1 MFQQFIKILREEAP
15 AEVAEVVIRRITA
28 ELAGLKIAIPPAP
41 RLTDHDVLAALRD
54 CGWHI
59 AEAAKRLE
67 LHPSALHKR
76 LENNQRRQA
85 REAQRAR
92 QMLAR

>member
-1 MFQQFIKILREEAP
+1 MFQHFTKILREEVP
-15 AEVAEVVIRRITA
+15 GEIAETVIRRITA
-28 ELAGLKIAIPPAP
+28 ELAGAKIAIPPPP
-41 RLTDHDVLAALRD
+41 RLTDHDILEALRD

-67 LHPSALHKR
+67 LHPSALYRR
-76 LENNQRRQA
+76 LENQQRHLTRQ
-85 REAQRAR
+85 AQRAR